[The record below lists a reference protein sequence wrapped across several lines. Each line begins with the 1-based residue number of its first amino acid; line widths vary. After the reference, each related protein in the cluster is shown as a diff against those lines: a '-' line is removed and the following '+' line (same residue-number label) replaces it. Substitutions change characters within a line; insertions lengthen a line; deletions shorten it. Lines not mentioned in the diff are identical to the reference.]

1 MWSFFL
7 ILSFE
12 SVNKLLSR
20 VRAVFLSVMMEKQKQ
35 LLWRIT
41 TDTNNTM
48 NQSEGQANTCNRRKA
63 RNDYD
68 NVGTG
73 WESGAFLPT
82 AEQSKAKPKQM
93 QITFDSQLKTA
104 LFWTWF

>member
-20 VRAVFLSVMMEKQKQ
+20 FFLSVMMAKQKQ
-35 LLWRIT
+35 LLWRTT

-48 NQSEGQANTCNRRKA
+48 NQSEGQANTCNRRQA

-73 WESGAFLPT
+73 WESGAFFT
-82 AEQSKAKPKQM
+82 NRRAK
-93 QITFDSQLKTA
+93 
-104 LFWTWF
+104 